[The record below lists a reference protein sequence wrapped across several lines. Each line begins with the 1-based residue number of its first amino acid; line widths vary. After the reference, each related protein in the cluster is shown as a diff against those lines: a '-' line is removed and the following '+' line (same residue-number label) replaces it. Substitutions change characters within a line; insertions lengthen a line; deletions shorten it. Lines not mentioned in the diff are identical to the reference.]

1 MPTLRT
7 LVKVPDVTTYPPA
20 APSAAMTPYNS
31 RTTERWFELY
41 RTGKRKEAAA
51 QLAAESRR
59 SKLATDAAIDARLQE
74 LARSRG

>member
-1 MPTLRT
+1 MSKIKGFAIVRSPQ
-7 LVKVPDVTTYPPA
+7 KEA
-20 APSAAMTPYNS
+20 
-31 RTTERWFELY
+31 ERWFELY

>member
-1 MPTLRT
+1 MSKIKGFAILRSPQ
-7 LVKVPDVTTYPPA
+7 KEA
-20 APSAAMTPYNS
+20 
-31 RTTERWFELY
+31 ERWFELY

-59 SKLATDAAIDARLQE
+59 SRLATDAAVDARLQE